1 MARIQDYYQNR
12 RDLGPS
18 AMVAYLDAWLD
29 ERAGMNKS
37 LMASEGKQADP
48 SRLAE
53 QEARIRAAMADLLKA
68 KVSGS
73 VEQMKAADDLAK
85 QALSSYGQVIGA
97 NVDAGA
103 KVAGDQI
110 EARTDIAKLD
120 VDSRAAI
127 AKELTLTNPDGIKI
141 IASAYDTATTEM
153 GGDPDRVADA
163 LIRTVTDVTKTHE
176 GGHKAK
182 RDAAAAEVLRQ
193 AREAGNAHV
202 VARIEKAFFSGSAAD
217 DYFEKIYPGFTPKE
231 QAEVWKDIKKLG
243 AGADPEKIVA
253 LYEKLTAAG
262 KGGGGTKTS
271 TSYSDIVPDLDAK
284 LKSLEDAADDLAK
297 ARREAMTS
305 PKRFPRPNYMIANP
319 NTFTDPR
326 QVAEL
331 RKWGVLDPTYVEEMV
346 TARQREG
353 TWAKAIESVGE
364 RGGASQSIEKVAPL
378 VLTEEP
384 GAQVTY
390 TDAEAAWLGALKRA
404 GSGEPFPGKG
414 GYTYTLNADG
424 SITSLAPEKGK
435 KPVKVEKG
443 SAPHTAIL
451 EEVFP
456 APGLPDEVS
465 DLYAPSIELAKA
477 GQWAKAA
484 EAAEKVSHD
493 DVRSAYAQAL
503 VDVASGRP
511 AFAGVP
517 PEGQMEAMAASIGEG
532 GGKWGAHFRDLL
544 RQPMPDQYAKSRVM
558 GAVDSLGKALHKTPD
573 VERELDEDA
582 LDERAYGLAELR
594 AGRELNTG
602 AYARGVEAATGPVK
616 ALVESSSPEVV
627 REQLRGLPAERKGVV
642 PDYEAGVQ
650 RVVGDALTNASPRT
664 FSPVVYFDEP
674 ERESPLAAPDA
685 RLAAADGALGEA
697 GPELDLHADVS
708 EAQRVLATLD
718 QWEKDNP
725 LSADAPAS
733 KQDREAVAFTRKE
746 WEKKLDGARA
756 KARIS
761 RDYVAPEE
769 RGAALLRDRVQRG
782 AEAAP
787 PPVSA
792 AKPPPAA
799 FDYAELFSASATPTG
814 ELDYDLD
821 ELMGRAPAGA
831 KR

>member
-1 MARIQDYYQNR
+1 
-12 RDLGPS
+12 
-18 AMVAYLDAWLD
+18 
-29 ERAGMNKS
+29 
-37 LMASEGKQADP
+37 
-48 SRLAE
+48 
-53 QEARIRAAMADLLKA
+53 
-68 KVSGS
+68 
-73 VEQMKAADDLAK
+73 
-85 QALSSYGQVIGA
+85 
-97 NVDAGA
+97 
-103 KVAGDQI
+103 
-110 EARTDIAKLD
+110 
-120 VDSRAAI
+120 
-127 AKELTLTNPDGIKI
+127 
-141 IASAYDTATTEM
+141 
-153 GGDPDRVADA
+153 
-163 LIRTVTDVTKTHE
+163 
-176 GGHKAK
+176 
-182 RDAAAAEVLRQ
+182 
-193 AREAGNAHV
+193 
-202 VARIEKAFFSGSAAD
+202 
-217 DYFEKIYPGFTPKE
+217 
-231 QAEVWKDIKKLG
+231 
-243 AGADPEKIVA
+243 
-253 LYEKLTAAG
+253 
-262 KGGGGTKTS
+262 
-271 TSYSDIVPDLDAK
+271 
-284 LKSLEDAADDLAK
+284 
-297 ARREAMTS
+297 
-305 PKRFPRPNYMIANP
+305 MIANP

-353 TWAKAIESVGE
+353 TWAGSLKSVGE

-390 TDAEAAWLGALKRA
+390 TDAEAAWLGTLKRA

-503 VDVASGRP
+503 VDVASGRS
-511 AFAGVP
+511 AFSGVP
-517 PEGQMEAMAASIGEG
+517 SEGQMEAMAASIGEG
-532 GGKWGAHFRDLL
+532 GGKWGEHFRDLL
-544 RQPMPDQYAKSRVM
+544 RLPVSDQYAKSRVM

-573 VERELDEDA
+573 VERDLDESDI
-582 LDERAYGLAELR
+582 DERAYGLAELR

-602 AYARGVEAATGPVK
+602 AYARGVEDATGPVK

-650 RVVGDALTNASPRT
+650 RVVGDA
-664 FSPVVYFDEP
+664 
-674 ERESPLAAPDA
+674 
-685 RLAAADGALGEA
+685 
-697 GPELDLHADVS
+697 
-708 EAQRVLATLD
+708 
-718 QWEKDNP
+718 
-725 LSADAPAS
+725 PAS

-746 WEKKLDGARA
+746 WEKKLDSARA
-756 KARIS
+756 KARAS

-769 RGAALLRDRVQRG
+769 RGAALLRDRVQKE
-782 AEAAP
+782 AETVAP
-787 PPVSA
+787 PTVRPPIRQAPPVSA

-799 FDYAELFSASATPTG
+799 LDYAELFSASATPTD

>member
-85 QALSSYGQVIGA
+85 QALSSYEQVTVA
-97 NVDAGA
+97 NVKAGSDRA
-103 KVAGDQI
+103 VALIQS
-110 EARTDIAKLD
+110 RTDLSKQD

-163 LIRTVTDVTKTHE
+163 LVRMVTDVTKTHE

-193 AREAGNAHV
+193 ATEAGNAHV

-217 DYFEKIYPGFTPKE
+217 DYFERVYPGFTPEE
-231 QAEVWKDIKKLG
+231 QAKVYEEVKKLG
-243 AGADPEKIVA
+243 AGADPEKVVA

-353 TWAKAIESVGE
+353 TWAGALKSVGE

-390 TDAEAAWLGALKRA
+390 TDAEAAWLGTLKRA

-503 VDVASGRP
+503 VDVASGRS
-511 AFAGVP
+511 AFSGVP
-517 PEGQMEAMAASIGEG
+517 SEGQMEAMAASIGEG
-532 GGKWGAHFRDLL
+532 GGKWGEHFRDLL
-544 RQPMPDQYAKSRVM
+544 RLPVSDQYAKSRVM

-573 VERELDEDA
+573 VERDLDESDI
-582 LDERAYGLAELR
+582 DERAYGLAELR

-602 AYARGVEAATGPVK
+602 AYARGVEDATGPVK

-650 RVVGDALTNASPRT
+650 RVVGDA
-664 FSPVVYFDEP
+664 
-674 ERESPLAAPDA
+674 
-685 RLAAADGALGEA
+685 
-697 GPELDLHADVS
+697 
-708 EAQRVLATLD
+708 
-718 QWEKDNP
+718 
-725 LSADAPAS
+725 PAS

-746 WEKKLDGARA
+746 WEKKLDSARA
-756 KARIS
+756 KARAS

-769 RGAALLRDRVQRG
+769 RGAALLRDRVQKE
-782 AEAAP
+782 AETVAP
-787 PPVSA
+787 PTVRPPIRQAPPVSA

-799 FDYAELFSASATPTG
+799 LDYAELFSASATPTD